1 MIHPNANNLILF
13 ELKRKTPVNT
23 SSAPMNAE
31 QQAAAMALA
40 QNTLALA
47 EARVAR
53 HVAAQ
58 AVAEAAVIAAFP
70 SHTRAALVR
79 DGLLPSVRTATIH
92 GTHPQ
97 KGAPC
102 NLEQCVHFAQSA
114 RRESGLSTS
123 KRSAGSSAKRC
134 SANGCAS

>member
-1 MIHPNANNLILF
+1 
-13 ELKRKTPVNT
+13 
-23 SSAPMNAE
+23 MNAE

-53 HVAAQ
+53 YEAAQ

-70 SHTRAALVR
+70 NHTRAALVR

-102 NLEQCVHFAQSA
+102 NLEQCVHFAQSV
-114 RRESGLSTS
+114 RRDPGLSTS
-123 KRSAGSSAKRC
+123 KRSEGTCANRC